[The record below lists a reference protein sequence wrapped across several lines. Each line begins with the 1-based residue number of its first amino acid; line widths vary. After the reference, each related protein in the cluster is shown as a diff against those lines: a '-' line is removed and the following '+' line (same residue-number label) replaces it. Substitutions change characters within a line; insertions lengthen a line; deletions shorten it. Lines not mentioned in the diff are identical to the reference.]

1 LRADILQAKEIFMG
15 KRIAITML
23 GALFLC
29 GISLAQSTPS
39 SSDEQNANPAPQT
52 QAQPPASQSPTAG
65 TAANSTPPGPPRIAP
80 GNVIPVQLSKTV
92 DAKKAKPG
100 DQVIAKVT
108 MDLKNNSGEVIV
120 PKDTAVIGHVT
131 QAQARNKEQKESDLG
146 IAFDEAKMKTGDMQ
160 MPMSIQA
167 IIAPPNMNSGEAGG
181 APAQASE
188 GGASPSATGGGG
200 RTSSP
205 GGTAPPQ
212 QSQAQTATTGP
223 AGGTDS
229 QAQAGGRPNITGNT
243 QGVIG
248 IPDLKLETS
257 PQNSAQGSMMSSEKN
272 NVKLESGTLMLLRVS
287 PTTQSAAAP
296 SGNNQ

>member
-1 LRADILQAKEIFMG
+1 MAKHF
-15 KRIAITML
+15 AISML

-29 GISLAQSTPS
+29 GVSLAQNPPS
-39 SSDEQNANPAPQT
+39 LSDEQNANPAPQT
-52 QAQPPASQSPTAG
+52 QAQPPASQSPAAETG
-65 TAANSTPPGPPRIAP
+65 ANSTPTGPPRIAP
-80 GNVIPVQLSKTV
+80 GNVIPVQLTKTV

-131 QAQARNKEQKESDLG
+131 EAQARNKDQKESQIG
-146 IAFDEAKMKTGDMQ
+146 IAFDQAKMKTGDMQ

-167 IIAPPNMNSGEAGG
+167 IIAPPNVNSSDASG
-181 APAQASE
+181 APAQAS
-188 GGASPSATGGGG
+188 GGASQSGTGGGG
-200 RTSSP
+200 GGRMGSA
-205 GGTAPPQ
+205 GGTTPSQ
-212 QSQAQTATTGP
+212 QSQPQTAATGP
-223 AGGTDS
+223 VGGSDS

-257 PQNSAQGSMMSSEKN
+257 TQNSTQNSTQGSVLSSEKN
-272 NVKLESGTLMLLRVS
+272 NVRLESGTLMLLRVS
-287 PTTQSAAAP
+287 PTTQSAAPP
-296 SGNNQ
+296 SGTNQ

>member
-1 LRADILQAKEIFMG
+1 MAKPF
-15 KRIAITML
+15 AITML

-29 GISLAQSTPS
+29 GISLAQNTPS
-39 SSDEQNANPAPQT
+39 ASSDQNANPAPQT
-52 QAQPPASQSPTAG
+52 QAQPPASPSPAAG
-65 TAANSTPPGPPRIAP
+65 TAANSIPPGPPRIAP
-80 GNVIPVQLSKTV
+80 GNVIPVQLTKTV

-100 DQVIAKVT
+100 DQVVAKVT
-108 MDLKNNSGEVIV
+108 MDLKNNSGDVIV

-131 QAQARNKEQKESDLG
+131 QAQARNKDQKESELG
-146 IAFDEAKMKTGDMQ
+146 IAFDQAKMKTGDMQ

-167 IIAPPNMNSGEAGG
+167 VIAPPNANSSDAGG

-188 GGASPSATGGGG
+188 GASSSGSSGTSGGGG
-200 RTSSP
+200 HMGSA
-205 GGTAPPQ
+205 GGTPPSQ
-212 QSQAQTATTGP
+212 QAQPQTATTGP
-223 AGGTDS
+223 VGGSNS

-257 PQNSAQGSMMSSEKN
+257 AQNSAQNSTPGSVLSSEKN

-287 PTTQSAAAP
+287 PTTQSAAPP
-296 SGNNQ
+296 SGTNQ